1 MMMPRTFAFVL
12 SLFLP
17 WLSGCQNLQPSVA
30 ASNTAAE
37 LARQQQ
43 PTQPTAIQVP
53 AAVSADL
60 LEQPQSLLAQPPT
73 LPRFNVSAVNVELTE
88 FFASLVADS
97 QASVVV
103 HPAIS
108 GQISLQ
114 LKQVTLPEVL
124 AVVQQIY
131 GFDIRQQG
139 TIYQVLPAQL
149 RTETIAVNY
158 LLLQRIGLSSIAVN
172 SGGVSQDNQNNG
184 NNGNQRNG
192 NFGNNG
198 GNQNNQNS
206 QNGDLANNQ
215 QGQQQFNGS
224 TIQSGSTTDFWKD
237 LEKTIQGIIGT
248 TDNRAVVVSPQ
259 AGLVTVRAMPAEL
272 AAVKSFLAQSEMHLQ
287 RQVILEAKII
297 EVTLSD
303 DYQQGINWQN
313 ALASVGNTEFKINTS
328 AGSQGNSI
336 SASLGGVTSIGF
348 QNADF
353 GGVISLLETQGDAQ
367 VLSSP
372 RVTAINNQKAVIKV
386 GQDEYFV
393 TNITNS
399 TTSTGSDIQN
409 NPSITLQPFFSGIA
423 LDVTPQIDQNGQV
436 ILHIHP
442 SVTETAEQ
450 TKTIQLSNE
459 KVVLPLAQ
467 SNIRESDTV
476 IKASNGEI
484 VVIGGLMQTV
494 ISDTESGVPGLRS
507 LPLIGNLFMSK
518 SKTEKKKELVI
529 LLKPTVVNAGVWQQQ
544 LQQSTQQVQDWAQ
557 QRP

>member
-1 MMMPRTFAFVL
+1 MMPRSFPLML
-12 SLFLP
+12 SLLLP
-17 WLSGCQNLQPSVA
+17 WLSGCQNLQPSMA
-30 ASNTAAE
+30 AEKTAAE
-37 LARQQQ
+37 LSKQQQQ
-43 PTQPTAIQVP
+43 PVSLQVP

-60 LEQPQSLLAQPPT
+60 LAMSRPLAPAAPL
-73 LPRFNVSAVNVELTE
+73 LPRFNVSAVNVELNE

-103 HPAIS
+103 HPDIS

-114 LKQVTLPEVL
+114 LKQVTLPEVME
-124 AVVQQIY
+124 VVQQLY
-131 GFDIRQQG
+131 GFDIRRQG
-139 TIYQVLPAQL
+139 SIYQVLPAQL

-172 SGGVSQDNQNNG
+172 SGGVSQDNQQNN

-192 NFGNNG
+192 NLGNS
-198 GNQNNQNS
+198 QNNQAG
-206 QNGDLANNQ
+206 QNGNQANNQ
-215 QGQQQFNGS
+215 QSQQQFNGS

-237 LEKTIQGIIGT
+237 LEKTIQGIIGQQ
-248 TDNRAVVVSPQ
+248 DNRAVVVSPQ

-272 AAVKSFLAQSEMHLQ
+272 AAVKTFLAQSEQHLQ

-303 DYQQGINWQN
+303 DFQQGINWQN
-313 ALASVGNTEFKINTS
+313 ALASVGNTELKINTS
-328 AGSQGNSI
+328 AGTQGNTI
-336 SASLGGVTSIGF
+336 SAALGGVTSIGF

-353 GGVISLLETQGDAQ
+353 AGVISLLETQGDAQ

-399 TTSTGSDIQN
+399 TTTAGTDIQN

-450 TKTIQLSNE
+450 TKTIQLSND

-507 LPLIGNLFMSK
+507 IPLLGNLFMSK

-529 LLKPTVVNAGVWQQQ
+529 LLKPTVVTEGVWQQQ